1 MVGFILIFIFTHS
14 LLFLVFAGDCF
25 SQVVSLRLH
34 LVFSVGLHGLVHHLF
49 VQVAAA
55 DEVEV
60 EKLEVLWRSVWIN
73 RLEEVIDFL
82 VGLDTNLLDVLVVLH
97 FLVQDLVLV
106 ESCKSRLSECKSHLI
121 AQIEL
126 FF

>member
-1 MVGFILIFIFTHS
+1 MVGFILVFIFTHS
-14 LLFLVFAGDCF
+14 ILFPVFAGDCF

-34 LVFSVGLHGLVHHLF
+34 LVFSVGLHGLFHHFF
-49 VQVAAA
+49 VQIAAA

-60 EKLEVLWRSVWIN
+60 EKLEVLWRGVWIN
-73 RLEEVIDFL
+73 SLEEVIDFF
-82 VGLDTNLLDVLVVLH
+82 VGLDTYLLDILVVLH

-106 ESCKSRLSECKSHLI
+106 ESCESRLSKCKSHLI
-121 AQIEL
+121 AQLEL